1 MQANTLVFI
10 CGLFLSG
17 VSGQV
22 DDILNAIPGI
32 PGQDYP
38 IFPVTVETSFIC
50 DDKIPGYYADLEGEC
65 QQYHICASD
74 GKSGQIKYSFLCPNG
89 TLFNQQY
96 FICDWWFNVDCAAA
110 EDFYFLNA
118 EIAEAMAN
126 ANNLR
131 NGRSNGALGVP
142 SAFDRPAAPPV
153 LGGAADNSN
162 AGQAAVPS
170 RQEGNAGLRPSGR
183 RGNRRGNRFQQQS
196 F

>member
-1 MQANTLVFI
+1 MEAKILVLI
-10 CGLFLSG
+10 CGLLFSG
-17 VSGQV
+17 VSAQL

-65 QQYHICASD
+65 QQFHICASD
-74 GKSGQIKYSFLCPNG
+74 GKSGQIKYTFLCPNG

-118 EIAEAMAN
+118 EVAEAMAI
-126 ANNLR
+126 ANELR
-131 NGRSNGALGVP
+131 NGRNGRSSSGLSIP
-142 SAFDRPAAPPV
+142 SALDQPASSPV
-153 LGGAADNSN
+153 LSAAADNKV
-162 AGQAAVPS
+162 GAANS
-170 RQEGNAGLRPSGR
+170 GRQSGR
-183 RGNRRGNRFQQQS
+183 RGGRRGGNRFNQQQS